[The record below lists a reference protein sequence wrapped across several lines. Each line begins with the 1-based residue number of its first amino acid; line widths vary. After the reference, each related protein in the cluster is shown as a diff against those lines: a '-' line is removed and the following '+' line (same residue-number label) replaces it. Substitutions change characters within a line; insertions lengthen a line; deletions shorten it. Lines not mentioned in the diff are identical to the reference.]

1 MAAWSKKHACGFGF
15 IAAAACVA
23 LLRLTCMH
31 VRACAASVLIAAAIT
46 TGTKLIDSAA
56 DFVPQS
62 VPRSVA
68 KGGVA
73 LLGFVFVFG
82 LIQKVRWRWRQSLLI
97 NCVISGFVT
106 LAVLLGI
113 GYWYVTRNDDDD
125 GGDSGKRSSS
135 DEDLSDPLS
144 DARRIM
150 ELVIDAFLAGYSIPA
165 HGASAYALFASP
177 SCHPHFPDWL
187 HPVCTCAGINTSDLG
202 SNGKLNITNTA
213 M

>member
-1 MAAWSKKHACGFGF
+1 MLQST
-15 IAAAACVA
+15 
-23 LLRLTCMH
+23 RLT
-31 VRACAASVLIAAAIT
+31 RPATAASRGVSACSSRAASARRGMLPAITTQAQGCQLVHTRRLKTGVCASKDKSDIVSTAIT

-82 LIQKVRWRWRQSLLI
+82 LIQK
-97 NCVISGFVT
+97 VISGFVT

-150 ELVIDAFLAGYSIPA
+150 DKY
-165 HGASAYALFASP
+165 
-177 SCHPHFPDWL
+177 
-187 HPVCTCAGINTSDLG
+187 
-202 SNGKLNITNTA
+202 K
-213 M
+213 